1 MQRST
6 ARIDF
11 SASIRTLEN
20 YSHYAEVTMI
30 GKKFLQTIGDS
41 MKFAQQFDPFTGK
54 VDQTKDGYGPSILAA
69 LEFISQLHGR

>member
-1 MQRST
+1 
-6 ARIDF
+6 
-11 SASIRTLEN
+11 
-20 YSHYAEVTMI
+20 MI